1 MPETRLTLVSHPL
14 CPFVQRVAIVLH
26 EKGIAF
32 GRIDVDLRDKPEWFL
47 AMSPTAKVP
56 LLQVLHDNGRES
68 VLVESVAICE
78 YVEDVQA
85 APALHPVDALLR
97 AQHRAWMEFASAM
110 LSDAWGLLNAS
121 GHETAKAKGTA
132 FRKKLERLE
141 AAMSDGPY
149 FGGKAFS
156 MVDAFIA
163 PVFRYFDLLAFESG
177 HPVFD
182 GLERVAIWR
191 RALARRPSVR
201 AAVADDYAARLR
213 QHLHDQ
219 NALLA
224 RNPPSGVVP
233 T

>member
-1 MPETRLTLVSHPL
+1 
-14 CPFVQRVAIVLH
+14 
-26 EKGIAF
+26 
-32 GRIDVDLRDKPEWFL
+32 
-47 AMSPTAKVP
+47 
-56 LLQVLHDNGRES
+56 
-68 VLVESVAICE
+68 
-78 YVEDVQA
+78 
-85 APALHPVDALLR
+85 
-97 AQHRAWMEFASAM
+97 
-110 LSDAWGLLNAS
+110 
-121 GHETAKAKGTA
+121 
-132 FRKKLERLE
+132 
-141 AAMSDGPY
+141 
-149 FGGKAFS
+149 

-163 PVFRYFDLLAFESG
+163 PVLRYFDLLAFESS